1 MEASPEEFGEI
12 FLEAVMQDGWAI
24 QFVPVKFR
32 TAEVCIE
39 AVKMEA
45 NALEEVPEKL
55 IAEVK
60 AALNEQA

>member
-1 MEASPEEFGEI
+1 MEASPNEFDAI
-12 FLEAVMQDGWAI
+12 FLEAVKQDGWAL

-32 TAEVCIE
+32 TAEICIE

-55 IAEVK
+55 IVEVK
-60 AALNEQA
+60 AALDE